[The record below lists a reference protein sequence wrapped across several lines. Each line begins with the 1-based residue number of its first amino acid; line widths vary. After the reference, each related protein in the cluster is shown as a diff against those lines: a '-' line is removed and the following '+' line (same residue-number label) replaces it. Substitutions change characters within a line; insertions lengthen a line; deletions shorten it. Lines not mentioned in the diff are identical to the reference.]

1 MGVSRQEYWSG
12 PCSAKPLIL
21 LASIFPGEKVGGL
34 ASKSCL
40 DPGDETA
47 VLEEKPPGRS
57 ETGWGAGG
65 SSCRGEALGWERGAP
80 VPGVALPCVTQDRFT
95 RWGVSSS
102 VTGGAREYPPR
113 LLQAVTL

>member
-1 MGVSRQEYWSG
+1 MKVKSLRRVQPLVTPWTAAYQAPPSMGVSRQEYWSG

-47 VLEEKPPGRS
+47 VLGGEPPGRAG
-57 ETGWGAGG
+57 TGWVNGQIFN
-65 SSCRGEALGWERGAP
+65 SK
-80 VPGVALPCVTQDRFT
+80 F
-95 RWGVSSS
+95 
-102 VTGGAREYPPR
+102 
-113 LLQAVTL
+113 